1 MIDTLKSYFSS
12 EKKLNRLEKKLQ
24 KAVSANDQEKI
35 ISIFSKEFRILLN
48 EKNIQRLSNLFRSY
62 GSAIE
67 NITLLEKEIP
77 SDYLKQAIGLLEEN
91 ELDAAALE
99 LCDYFGFDVEAI
111 EILAKRGRANELT
124 VHVTKDKAVDKEL
137 LQTAILCWEKYNGDI
152 RADQTMCD
160 VLKNIAKFSIES
172 IPDNPRVREVIGEFE
187 AAALLY
193 VIEGN
198 LSDAAGCYE
207 NAGMYREACKFYEYV
222 GDDEGVSRAAE
233 SLGDL
238 GKALEFVVKPE
249 RKVKLLIG
257 MERFFEAR
265 EFAAGLEH
273 PDEYFSLI
281 KEMAKKR
288 MGVKIKSSD
297 FVGAMKLADV
307 AECDHSTRKEIL
319 LLGREHFSR
328 EIASVASGEDAESIY
343 RDWIKLEENAGNFE
357 EAGRIAEDDL
367 NDSELAIEYYKKA
380 NLIDRAIGIVDP
392 DNLIKL
398 AELHE
403 KGGNL
408 LKAANF
414 YRSVEMYDKAY
425 TLYESIQHF
434 KEAIECYLKTPDPSR
449 DVLIRLCTG
458 AGEFERVVE
467 IYMESG
473 TFQDLEKALS
483 IAKTYDLA
491 SHIRVIQ
498 DKITEHLSGSEA
510 DLKLFFTKAMDEVLG
525 SYSTVFGIDFG
536 TTNSVAAIFNK
547 KSGETEI
554 ILTSNGSE
562 FEPSFFGVDDDNHP
576 IFGEAARL
584 KSLVAP
590 HTVIAR
596 VKRSIGTGKNFS
608 IAGKKY
614 RSEEVVAKILQ
625 RFRLNA
631 DTYLKSKAEARFYE
645 LLDANNLQFT
655 EERLKKFLD
664 SQKGNINIRDVVLSV
679 PAYFNDS
686 QKRATRDSAE
696 IAGLRV
702 RRLLHEP
709 TAAALAYGYQRTY
722 SGRLAVVDL
731 GGGTLDI
738 SILDVGEGVYN
749 IQTIGGDTKLG
760 GSDIDLEI
768 VRSVAENIKAT
779 IVVDIDEKSHPIE
792 FARLRDACEN
802 LKINL
807 SSVNE
812 YTIEL
817 AHFLNKPTYT
827 FTMNRTELERVSKH
841 ILDRI
846 KTKIEEVL
854 KESSSSVDHFLL
866 VGNATKMPAVG
877 KLAEETIRARR
888 LGGIDPGTVVARGS
902 ALEGAILAG
911 DITKTLLLEI
921 VPYSL
926 GVAVVKRSSEHDE
939 KEISRLIER
948 NSTIP
953 IEKSSVYSTAKDNQ
967 PNVHVEVYQGE
978 SRDLHKNYFL
988 GDFIL
993 DGISPAPAGTPQI
1006 EVTFDIDV
1014 DCILTVRAVDK
1025 GTGNKQSIR
1034 IEGAVTL
1041 SPNEKQNLRRYFT
1054 ESEKVHSLEKGL
1066 KNLTIDIERLKSSCD
1081 KSIDAAERSIKDFFE
1096 LFHERVEINP
1106 RFYRVNSNHISA
1118 IQDMFT
1124 KKDQIDYDILKYKDQ
1139 FTTILNNVKRVQL
1152 RHLDFSDKNI
1162 VSKLQERIDVLSNHR
1177 VALESL
1183 IESVEENVTAIVIGW
1198 LEILRSIE
1206 PNMDKMTP
1214 LEEANYYL
1222 TIGRVD
1228 KARKKL
1234 ESVADEEGLTE
1245 KAFHP
1250 LLKCYIRLGLREEYR
1265 NAHKR
1270 FGNLFG
1276 LKYPDFNR
1284 LNTFLNAVDDSIF
1297 MIQKIS
1303 QKDGYCSGSGFCIAP
1318 DLIVTNRHVV
1328 EGSKTSDIK
1337 IIGKNRIYTAN
1348 ELKLDPINDL
1358 AILKVS
1364 DDLKPLRGGEFDFVE
1379 PGEQIL
1385 AIGFPSPNS
1394 EIFSENIYISKGIVN
1409 SIRKIDISSE
1419 RVIFIDAKIGKGM
1432 SGSPLINEMGEVV
1445 GIVTLVRYQPIGQSG
1460 KGIIGVEDQPAALP
1474 IHLIKKYLIKDTKSA
1489 LPI

>member
-645 LLDANNLQFT
+645 LLDANNLKFT

-779 IVVDIDEKSHPIE
+779 IVVDIDEK
-792 FARLRDACEN
+792 
-802 LKINL
+802 
-807 SSVNE
+807 
-812 YTIEL
+812 
-817 AHFLNKPTYT
+817 T
-827 FTMNRTELERVSKH
+827 FTMDPGHLEETVRWAF
-841 ILDRI
+841 
-846 KTKIEEVL
+846 
-854 KESSSSVDHFLL
+854 ESLAH
-866 VGNATKMPAVG
+866 APAVEPAVLGPVYQCFAECPCQFVGFSFEDPVNHGVVGAEKGNVQVMQGADALDMQFAPGYFKAAKRFTINGKKRLVNKVADLVDVVPIRPGKNDPAENIFFSVVHLVFQRGDAADSKFRLKFNIIAAVSDEKFDLLSCYGLADITEVKGNDFKG
-877 KLAEETIRARR
+877 KLWNIFME
-888 LGGIDPGTVVARGS
+888 
-902 ALEGAILAG
+902 
-911 DITKTLLLEI
+911 
-921 VPYSL
+921 
-926 GVAVVKRSSEHDE
+926 
-939 KEISRLIER
+939 
-948 NSTIP
+948 
-953 IEKSSVYSTAKDNQ
+953 
-967 PNVHVEVYQGE
+967 
-978 SRDLHKNYFL
+978 
-988 GDFIL
+988 
-993 DGISPAPAGTPQI
+993 
-1006 EVTFDIDV
+1006 
-1014 DCILTVRAVDK
+1014 
-1025 GTGNKQSIR
+1025 
-1034 IEGAVTL
+1034 IEGRGRPFFQCPFPASFSQHADFDDFFFGKIYVMNRFRGRERWDKT
-1041 SPNEKQNLRRYFT
+1041 SQAEKKKPECAEIT
-1054 ESEKVHSLEKGL
+1054 HHGKGVDVECL
-1066 KNLTIDIERLKSSCD
+1066 QL
-1081 KSIDAAERSIKDFFE
+1081 AER
-1096 LFHERVEINP
+1096 
-1106 RFYRVNSNHISA
+1106 
-1118 IQDMFT
+1118 
-1124 KKDQIDYDILKYKDQ
+1124 
-1139 FTTILNNVKRVQL
+1139 
-1152 RHLDFSDKNI
+1152 I
-1162 VSKLQERIDVLSNHR
+1162 VH
-1177 VALESL
+1177 
-1183 IESVEENVTAIVIGW
+1183 
-1198 LEILRSIE
+1198 
-1206 PNMDKMTP
+1206 
-1214 LEEANYYL
+1214 
-1222 TIGRVD
+1222 
-1228 KARKKL
+1228 
-1234 ESVADEEGLTE
+1234 
-1245 KAFHP
+1245 
-1250 LLKCYIRLGLREEYR
+1250 
-1265 NAHKR
+1265 
-1270 FGNLFG
+1270 
-1276 LKYPDFNR
+1276 
-1284 LNTFLNAVDDSIF
+1284 
-1297 MIQKIS
+1297 
-1303 QKDGYCSGSGFCIAP
+1303 
-1318 DLIVTNRHVV
+1318 
-1328 EGSKTSDIK
+1328 
-1337 IIGKNRIYTAN
+1337 
-1348 ELKLDPINDL
+1348 
-1358 AILKVS
+1358 
-1364 DDLKPLRGGEFDFVE
+1364 
-1379 PGEQIL
+1379 
-1385 AIGFPSPNS
+1385 
-1394 EIFSENIYISKGIVN
+1394 
-1409 SIRKIDISSE
+1409 
-1419 RVIFIDAKIGKGM
+1419 
-1432 SGSPLINEMGEVV
+1432 
-1445 GIVTLVRYQPIGQSG
+1445 
-1460 KGIIGVEDQPAALP
+1460 
-1474 IHLIKKYLIKDTKSA
+1474 
-1489 LPI
+1489 

>member
-1 MIDTLKSYFSS
+1 MINFPMIDTLKSYFSS
-12 EKKLNRLEKKLQ
+12 EKKIDRFEKKLQ

-35 ISIFSKEFRILLN
+35 VSIFSKEFRILLN
-48 EKNIQRLSNLFRSY
+48 EKNVQRLSNLILRY
-62 GSAIE
+62 GSLIE
-67 NITLLEKEIP
+67 NITLLSKEIQ
-77 SDYLKQAIGLLEEN
+77 SDCFKQAIGLLEEN
-91 ELDAAALE
+91 KLDAAALE
-99 LCDYFGFDVEAI
+99 LCDYFGFNVEAI

-124 VHVTKDKAVDKEL
+124 VHVTKDKVVDREL
-137 LQTAILCWEKYNGDI
+137 LQSAIICWEKYNGDI
-152 RADQTMCD
+152 RTDQTMCGI
-160 VLKNIAKFSIES
+160 LKNIAEFSIES
-172 IPDNPRVREVIGEFE
+172 IPDNPRVREAVGEFK
-187 AAALLY
+187 AAAFLY

-198 LSDAAGCYE
+198 LSDAAKCYE
-207 NAGMYREACKFYEYV
+207 NAGVYPEACKFYEYA
-222 GDDEGVSRAAE
+222 GDNEGVSRAAE

-238 GKALEFVVKPE
+238 EKALEFVVKPE
-249 RKVKLLIG
+249 RKVKLLMG
-257 MERFFEAR
+257 LERFFEAR

-273 PDEYFSLI
+273 PDEYFGLI

-288 MGVKIKSSD
+288 MDVKIKSSD

-307 AECDHSTRKEIL
+307 AECGQSTRKEIL

-328 EIASVASGEDAESIY
+328 EIASLASGEDAESIY
-343 RDWIKLEENAGNFE
+343 RDWIKLEENAGKFE

-367 NDSELAIEYYKKA
+367 NDSELAIEYYEKA
-380 NLIDRAIGIVDP
+380 NLINRAIGLVDP

-414 YRSVEMYDKAY
+414 YRLVERYDEAY
-425 TLYESIQHF
+425 TLYENIQHF
-434 KEAIECYLKTPDPSR
+434 KEAIECYLKTSDPSR
-449 DVLIRLCTG
+449 DVLIRLCAG

-483 IAKTYDLA
+483 IAKTYDLT

-498 DKITEHLSGSEA
+498 DKITEHLLGSET
-510 DLKLFFTKAMDEVLG
+510 DLKRLFTRAMDEVLG
-525 SYSTVFGIDFG
+525 SYSQVFGIDFG

-547 KSGETEI
+547 KSKEAEI
-554 ILTSNGSE
+554 ILTFNGSE
-562 FEPSFFGVDDDNHP
+562 FEPSFFGIDDDNHP

-584 KSLVAP
+584 RSLIAP
-590 HTVIAR
+590 NTVIGR
-596 VKRSIGTGKNFS
+596 VKRSIGTGKKFL
-608 IAGKKY
+608 IGGKRY

-631 DTYLKSKAEARFYE
+631 DTYLKSKVESRFYE
-645 LLDANNLQFT
+645 LLDSNNLKFT
-655 EERLKKFLD
+655 EETLNKFLNE
-664 SQKGNINIRDVVLSV
+664 QKGYSHIKDVVLSV

-709 TAAALAYGYQRTY
+709 TAAALAYGYQRAY
-722 SGRLAVVDL
+722 SGRLEVVDL

-738 SILDVGEGVYN
+738 SILDVDKGVYD
-749 IQTIGGDTKLG
+749 IQAIGGDTKLG

-768 VRSVAENIKAT
+768 VRYVAENIKAT
-779 IVVDIDEKSHPIE
+779 IGVDINEKSHPIE
-792 FARLRDACEN
+792 FARLIDACEN

-812 YTIEL
+812 YTMEL
-817 AHFLNKPTYT
+817 VHFLNRPAYT
-827 FTMNRTELERVSKH
+827 FTINRTELEKLSQH

-846 KTKIEEVL
+846 KAKIEEIKTDSVL
-854 KESSSSVDHFLL
+854 NVDHFLL

-877 KLAEETIRARR
+877 KLVEKTIRARN

-911 DITKTLLLEI
+911 DITQSLLLDI

-926 GVAVVKRSSEHDE
+926 GVAAVKRASEHNE

-948 NSTIP
+948 NSKIP
-953 IEKSSVYSTAKDNQ
+953 INKSNIYSTAKDNQ

-978 SRDLHKNYFL
+978 SKDPHKNYFL

-993 DGISPAPAGTPQI
+993 DEISPAPAGMPQI
-1006 EVTFDIDV
+1006 EVTFDIDA
-1014 DCILTVRAVDK
+1014 DCILTVTAVDK

-1034 IEGAVTL
+1034 IEGAITL
-1041 SPNEKQNLRRYFT
+1041 SPNEKRNLRRYFT
-1054 ESEKVHSLEKGL
+1054 ESEQVHSLEKDL
-1066 KNLTIDIERLKSSCD
+1066 KNLTIEIERLKSSCD
-1081 KSIDAAERSIKDFFE
+1081 KSIDVAERSTNDFFE
-1096 LFHERVEINP
+1096 LFHERVEVNAS
-1106 RFYRVNSNHISA
+1106 FYTANSDQVSA

-1124 KKDQIDYDILKYKDQ
+1124 KKNQLNYDILKYKDQ
-1139 FTTILNNVKRVQL
+1139 FTTILNNVKRVQI
-1152 RHLDFSDKNI
+1152 RHLDFSDNSI
-1162 VSKLQERIDVLSNHR
+1162 LSKLQERIDLLSNYR
-1177 VALESL
+1177 VALKSL
-1183 IESVEENVTAIVIGW
+1183 IASVEENVTTTVIGW
-1198 LEILRSIE
+1198 LEILKSME
-1206 PNMDKMTP
+1206 PNTDKMTP

-1222 TIGRVD
+1222 TMGRVD
-1228 KARKKL
+1228 KARKIL
-1234 ESVADEEGLTE
+1234 ESVADKEGLTE
-1245 KAFHP
+1245 KAFHL

-1265 NAHKR
+1265 NTHKR
-1270 FGNLFG
+1270 FGSLFG

-1284 LNTFLNAVDDSIF
+1284 LNAFLNAVDDSIF

-1303 QKDGYCSGSGFCIAP
+1303 QKKGYYSGSGFCIAP
-1318 DLIVTNRHVV
+1318 NLIVTNRHVV

-1337 IIGKNRIYTAN
+1337 IIGKNKIYTVD

-1358 AILKVS
+1358 AILKLS
-1364 DDLKPLRGGEFDFVE
+1364 GDLKPLRDGEFDFVE

-1409 SIRKIDISSE
+1409 SIRKIDVSSE

-1432 SGSPLINEMGEVV
+1432 SGSPLINEIGEVV
-1445 GIVTLVRYQPIGQSG
+1445 GIVTLVRYQPIGQNG
-1460 KGIIGVEDQPAALP
+1460 RGIIAVEDQPVALP
-1474 IHLIKKYLIKDTKSA
+1474 IHLIKKYLIS
-1489 LPI
+1489 